1 MARRATLLAELREQS
16 AHPVIHLVGAD
27 EFVADRPASAKALE
41 RPVSPHMVKALY
53 KHLGVDAGYLSAA
66 SSAWFGAEG
75 LPDNLYRIETT
86 PQTSLLVRG
95 GLRVALVFLPTLAA
109 MGQDAGAALVP
120 VLQRSLQEARSAADV
135 LVAVSP
141 WGFEAEE
148 ALSPQLARYAD
159 VLVGGGSG
167 APFAEERVR
176 VSGQPDAP
184 DMLWIRPDVDGRCSS
199 IVHVA
204 RPSKSTAAKGQQAA
218 FRFSAQEICPDT
230 RFDPDPAVETLLSR

>member
-1 MARRATLLAELREQS
+1 MLAELREQS
-16 AHPVIHLVGAD
+16 AHPVLHLVGAD

-41 RPVSPHMVKALY
+41 RLVSPHMVKALY

-75 LPDNLYRIETT
+75 LPENFYSIEHT
-86 PQTSLLVRG
+86 PQTRLLVRG
-95 GLRVALVFLPTLAA
+95 GIRVALVLLPTLAA

-120 VLQRSLQEARSAADV
+120 ALQQSLQEARSAADV
-135 LVAVSP
+135 LIAVSP

-148 ALSPQLARYAD
+148 ALAPQLARYAA

-176 VSGQPDAP
+176 APGQPDAP
-184 DMLWIRPDVDGRCSS
+184 GLLWIRPDVDGRCSS

-204 RPSKSTAAKGQQAA
+204 QPSKSTATQGRQAV

-230 RFDPDPAVETLLSR
+230 RFDPDPAAETLLSR

>member
-1 MARRATLLAELREQS
+1 MLAELRKQS

-41 RPVSPHMVKALY
+41 KPVSPHMVKALY

-66 SSAWFGAEG
+66 SSVWFGAEG
-75 LPDNLYRIETT
+75 LPENLYRIENT

-95 GLRVALVFLPTLAA
+95 GIRVALVFLPTLVA

-120 VLQRSLQEARSAADV
+120 ALQHSLQEARSAADV

-148 ALSPQLARYAD
+148 SLAPQLARYAN

-167 APFAEERVR
+167 APFAGEMVR
-176 VSGQPDAP
+176 APGQPDAP
-184 DMLWIRPDVDGRCSS
+184 GLLWIRPDVDGRCSS

-204 RPSKSTAAKGQQAA
+204 QPSKNTNAQGRQTA
-218 FRFSAQEICPDT
+218 FRLSAQEICPDT
-230 RFDPDPAVETLLSR
+230 RFDPDPAVENLLSR